1 MSLRIN
7 NNIAAINALR
17 NLNNTTLN
25 LNKSLQRLSSGLRI
39 NTAADDPAGLIIS
52 EQLRGQISSLQAVS
66 RNISEGTNFFNI
78 GERALEEVN
87 NLLVSMRAL
96 AVHAANGA
104 TTSDQRIADDQE
116 YLNAAE
122 SIQRIFATTRYA
134 GDVIFNGDGA
144 VGTDR
149 NFLIGEDPTGT
160 YDVVSFN
167 FLDWDHVDLGGTSG
181 HRVWGAPQSRLLQ
194 AAWAENAISA
204 VDEAMDNVSA
214 LRGDIGAMQKNTFET
229 RQRTIA
235 IQIEAITASESGIRD
250 ANMAEETTNFTKYQI
265 LVQAGTA
272 VLAQANVI
280 SQNVLQL
287 LG

>member
-7 NNIAAINALR
+7 NNVAAINALR
-17 NLNNTTLN
+17 NLGNTSLN

-39 NTAADDPAGLIIS
+39 NTASDDPAGLIIS
-52 EQLRGQISSLQAVS
+52 EQLRGQIASLKAAS
-66 RNISEGTNFFNI
+66 RNVSEANNFFNI

-104 TTSDQRIADDQE
+104 TSAAQRGADDQE
-116 YLNAAE
+116 FQDAYV
-122 SIQRIFATTRYA
+122 SITRIFSTTRYA
-134 GDVIFNGDGA
+134 GDLVFDNVA
-144 VGTDR
+144 KTYLVGEVAADTVGFTFA
-149 NFLIGEDPTGT
+149 N
-160 YDVVSFN
+160 
-167 FLDWDHVDLGGTSG
+167 WAAVDLGSVAGEDVTD
-181 HRVWGAPQSRLLQ
+181 AT
-194 AAWAENAISA
+194 NAGLAITALDTTASA
-204 VDEAMDNVSA
+204 VSA

-235 IQIEAITASESGIRD
+235 TQIESVTASESNIRD
-250 ANMAEETTNFTKYQI
+250 ANIAEETTNFTKYQI